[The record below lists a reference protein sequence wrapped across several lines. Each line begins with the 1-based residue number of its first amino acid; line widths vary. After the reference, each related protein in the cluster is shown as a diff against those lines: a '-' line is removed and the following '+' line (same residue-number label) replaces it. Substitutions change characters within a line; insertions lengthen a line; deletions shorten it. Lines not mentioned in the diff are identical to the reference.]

1 MPWLGRKLEIGL
13 VGNRV
18 SWERSQRG
26 GEEKPLLSVRN
37 LSTNSIH
44 QVSFDLW
51 PGEIVGLAGL
61 LGSGRTEIFKAL
73 FGLDPI
79 KSGEIFVHGEKS
91 AIHSVPD
98 ALSYGLGLVPEDRRN
113 QGLIMDFSI
122 NENIVLPLMNKLAQL
137 ILINDRK
144 GKEISQEY
152 VRNFQIKC
160 DGIEQQVRY
169 LSGGNQQK
177 VVVAKNVANQP
188 KILLLDDP
196 TFGVDIQSKWEIM
209 NIVKEFAS
217 LGNGVLFVSSEFGEI
232 ASFCD
237 RVLVVKKGEI
247 TKTILNS
254 GELTLDEEALLK
266 MVQ

>member
-1 MPWLGRKLEIGL
+1 M
-13 VGNRV
+13 
-18 SWERSQRG
+18 
-26 GEEKPLLSVRN
+26 
-37 LSTNSIH
+37 
-44 QVSFDLW
+44 
-51 PGEIVGLAGL
+51 AGL

-79 KSGEIFVHGEKS
+79 KSGEIFIQGKKS
-91 AIHSVPD
+91 TILSVPD
-98 ALSYGLGLVPEDRRN
+98 ALKYGLGLVPEDRRN

-122 NENIVLPLMNKLAQL
+122 NENILLPLMNKLTQL
-137 ILINDRK
+137 ILINDHR
-144 GKEISQEY
+144 GKEISQKF
-152 VRNFQIKC
+152 VSDFKVKC

-209 NIVKEFAS
+209 NIVKEFAR
-217 LGNGVLFVSSEFGEI
+217 LGNGVLFISSEFGEV

-237 RVLVVKKGEI
+237 RVLVVKGEI
-247 TKTILNS
+247 TETIVNS
-254 GELTLDEEALLK
+254 DEQTLDEEVLIK